1 MKLKSIT
8 VNTQSA
14 AVVYIAG
21 SNQINIGEKAV
32 LRISHVF
39 VPGGTYQLA
48 FQTVK
53 GNKFV

>member
-39 VPGGTYQLA
+39 VPGTYQLA